1 MACNGADGDG
11 RTAPGAN
18 ALIETN
24 DVTILP
30 SFQVV
35 VSDDHVGG
43 FDKSE
48 LQVLIGFF
56 LKVAVMELATG
67 TGYPG
72 CGAAIG
78 GKGIGMGEPGDVPDF
93 AIDDNGKDIS
103 NAGKGLEQLDTR
115 SFLNALTDTVLK
127 GGDFL
132 LDVIQQDEFL
142 LDATVGFGW
151 QLQDSLVQPTASG
164 LAEELFAIVY
174 GQGVLGEG
182 GVDPV
187 LDGVPKFGKG
197 HPGPRQFSFI
207 ADLVRGDPDGG
218 EGAIVLQDGQPMG
231 VDLVGLACLSA
242 DRLTLP
248 IMTLALAA

>member
-43 FDKSE
+43 FDKGE

-78 GKGIGMGEPGDVPDF
+78 GKGIGMGEPGDVPTSRSMTMER
-93 AIDDNGKDIS
+93 IS
-103 NAGKGLEQLDTR
+103 PTPGR
-115 SFLNALTDTVLK
+115 VLSSW
-127 GGDFL
+127 
-132 LDVIQQDEFL
+132 IR
-142 LDATVGFGW
+142 
-151 QLQDSLVQPTASG
+151 
-164 LAEELFAIVY
+164 
-174 GQGVLGEG
+174 GV
-182 GVDPV
+182 
-187 LDGVPKFGKG
+187 
-197 HPGPRQFSFI
+197 S
-207 ADLVRGDPDGG
+207 
-218 EGAIVLQDGQPMG
+218 
-231 VDLVGLACLSA
+231 
-242 DRLTLP
+242 
-248 IMTLALAA
+248 